1 MFVLACHY
9 KLLKGLLPAYGI
21 SLGKS
26 FTYKNL
32 ECRVVL
38 IKHTTRSG
46 CLNKATKNSMNTKN
60 MIALQYACNTLAMEL
75 AEMAGY
81 SVATL
86 QDDLEKSIFFQQ
98 KMDYINTLKT
108 RIVTMCGG
116 VMPHDSVSS
125 SQECDTSP
133 SDSSTGLPS
142 Q

>member
-1 MFVLACHY
+1 
-9 KLLKGLLPAYGI
+9 
-21 SLGKS
+21 
-26 FTYKNL
+26 
-32 ECRVVL
+32 
-38 IKHTTRSG
+38 
-46 CLNKATKNSMNTKN
+46 MNTKN